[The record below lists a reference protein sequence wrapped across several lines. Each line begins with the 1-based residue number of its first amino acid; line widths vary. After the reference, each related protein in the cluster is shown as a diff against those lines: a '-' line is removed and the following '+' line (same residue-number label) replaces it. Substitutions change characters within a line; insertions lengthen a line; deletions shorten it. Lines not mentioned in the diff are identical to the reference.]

1 MNETLPKFLKK
12 DKDKILF
19 DQDGT
24 FVFYVPESYFNKKI
38 AIINGEY
45 LDIFGLLNYT
55 ILDKSNKN
63 NGLHEYRLEYVFT
76 TRPSEIEK
84 VKGIKLTKTTPVQDY
99 RLLKYKKGDE
109 IISNVKVPQTV
120 DYAETFFKMFLYA
133 DIPNTVHY
141 NELHNLFPANIK
153 MSGNDY
159 GLNMQLFG
167 MLVSEACRDMNDKE
181 KLFRHTDMKDMTAY
195 QMLPIRDMP
204 KYVSPFISL
213 TSENW
218 DDAAVHAIVNKNTV
232 FSPLERLMVI

>member
-1 MNETLPKFLKK
+1 MSDIPNFVKK

-19 DQDGT
+19 DKDGE
-24 FVFYVPESYFNKKI
+24 FIFYVPETYFNKKI

-45 LDIFGLLNYT
+45 LDIFGLLDYT
-55 ILDKSNKN
+55 IAGSNGKN
-63 NGLHEYRLEYVFT
+63 NGLHNFRLEYVFT
-76 TRPSEIEK
+76 TKPYAIEK
-84 VKGIKLTKTTPVQDY
+84 VKAVKLTKTSPVQDY

-133 DIPNTVHY
+133 DIPNTIPY
-141 NELHNLFPANIK
+141 DELHKLFPANIK

-167 MLVSEACRDMNDKE
+167 MLVSEACRDMTNKT
-181 KLFRHTDMKDMTAY
+181 KLFRLTDMKDMTAY

-204 KYVSPFISL
+204 KYVSAYTAI

-218 DDAAVHAIVNKNTV
+218 DDSAIAAMVNKNIV
-232 FSPLERLMVI
+232 FSPLERLMVS